1 MAESL
6 GERMM
11 VVCPFGRPERIEA
24 VLGQWRAQTLPA
36 AIVLVGSKPGPWCE
50 QAEEA
55 GALVEYADTTGDKR
69 NLGLDVARSSGEEWV
84 TFWDDDDYHG
94 PGQLEMIDRLTT
106 ESDVVTAG
114 IGFVRHAAGLY
125 LYNSRAPAYFNGH
138 STAVRVSMA
147 PYFPSR
153 SFGEEEAWSRELRQS
168 GARATL
174 APPWHLVYYR
184 TGKDHA
190 YPASDAVFMHVHGPA
205 IRVGDVPDSF
215 VDTPRAIE
223 GKPTKPSLAEMIDA

>member
-1 MAESL
+1 
-6 GERMM
+6 MM
-11 VVCPFGRPERIEA
+11 IVCPFGRPERIDA
-24 VLGQWRAQTLPA
+24 VLGQWSAQSLPA
-36 AIVLVGSKPGPWCE
+36 SLALVGSAPGAWSE

-55 GALVEYADTTGDKR
+55 GAAVEYADTIGEKR
-69 NLGLDVARSSGEEWV
+69 NLGLDVARERGEEWV

-94 PGQLEMIDRLTT
+94 PGQIEMIDRLTG

-125 LYNSRAPAYFNGH
+125 LYNSRAPEYFNGH
-138 STAVRVSMA
+138 STAVRVSKA
-147 PYFPSR
+147 PRFPAR
-153 SFGEEEAWSRELRQS
+153 SFGEEEAWSRDLRQA

-184 TGKDHA
+184 TGTGHA

-205 IRVGDVPDSF
+205 IRIGDEPDSF
-215 VDTPRAIE
+215 VDTPRAID
-223 GKPTKPSLAEMIDA
+223 GKPTRPTLAEVIDA